1 MTNCSFTLLIAEVSL
16 RELSAS
22 VGRVADFL
30 VSLGLFKRA
39 TTNPLGVHLVGNSI
53 FGVACVIYVNSL
65 QAMKSSLQQWYE
77 TYL

>member
-30 VSLGLFKRA
+30 ISLGLFKRA
-39 TTNPLGVHLVGNSI
+39 TTNPLGVRLIGNSI
-53 FGVACVIYVNSL
+53 FGVTCVIYVNSL